1 MDCVLLEETTSRS
14 GDVTQTQQ
22 EHEHNEAESGV
33 GFAFTTS
40 VSSSI
45 LVTCKTSIRLFKADS
60 GRVLLPVGKVTLSH
74 VKVEGDSTTA
84 SPAAIELW

>member
-1 MDCVLLEETTSRS
+1 VDRVLLKETTSRS

-33 GFAFTTS
+33 GFAFTTA

-45 LVTCKTSIRLFKADS
+45 LVT
-60 GRVLLPVGKVTLSH
+60 
-74 VKVEGDSTTA
+74 
-84 SPAAIELW
+84 